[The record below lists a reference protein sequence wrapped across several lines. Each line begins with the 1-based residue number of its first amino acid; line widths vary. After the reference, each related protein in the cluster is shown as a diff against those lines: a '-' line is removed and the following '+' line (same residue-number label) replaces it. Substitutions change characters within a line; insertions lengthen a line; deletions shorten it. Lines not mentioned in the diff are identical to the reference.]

1 MKKGREIFVIYKYLS
16 AFCKYLSAFYKYLS
30 AFYKN
35 LSAFLQ
41 TSLGLLQN
49 NKNLSAFH
57 KNLSGIQKA
66 ESSGSTFA
74 ALVCSLK
81 PSKFY
86 KRKKT
91 CRQHP
96 QIVNMIFCH

>member
-1 MKKGREIFVIYKYLS
+1 MKKGREIFVIH
-16 AFCKYLSAFYKYLS
+16 KYLSAFYKYLS

-66 ESSGSTFA
+66 ESSGSTYQSQIRFHS
-74 ALVCSLK
+74 V
-81 PSKFY
+81 SKQLIECLETTMY
-86 KRKKT
+86 KYY
-91 CRQHP
+91 
-96 QIVNMIFCH
+96 F